1 MKNNKLSILN
11 LPVTIKNDVQVM
23 SSIDLAKLCV
33 GESKDAHSNFMKKAE
48 KVLGD
53 ALVDFYDRE
62 NYGNNNVR
70 AILLLPEREA
80 CLMAMSYSYELQARV
95 YDAWQALKQQSQSQL
110 QPDDHLIAQHHA
122 DLAKAYKD
130 RAIATDAIKALESQ
144 QEATPLIA
152 NVKTRQ
158 QIEDEFMLEY
168 INSSKNNVLFAIECN
183 ALRVKNSPFQAYK
196 RRGESREM
204 LRSSINRLIN
214 SGAISPKQFG
224 IKSH

>member
-70 AILLLPEREA
+70 AILLLP
-80 CLMAMSYSYELQARV
+80 
-95 YDAWQALKQQSQSQL
+95 
-110 QPDDHLIAQHHA
+110 
-122 DLAKAYKD
+122 
-130 RAIATDAIKALESQ
+130 
-144 QEATPLIA
+144 
-152 NVKTRQ
+152 
-158 QIEDEFMLEY
+158 
-168 INSSKNNVLFAIECN
+168 
-183 ALRVKNSPFQAYK
+183 
-196 RRGESREM
+196 
-204 LRSSINRLIN
+204 
-214 SGAISPKQFG
+214 
-224 IKSH
+224 